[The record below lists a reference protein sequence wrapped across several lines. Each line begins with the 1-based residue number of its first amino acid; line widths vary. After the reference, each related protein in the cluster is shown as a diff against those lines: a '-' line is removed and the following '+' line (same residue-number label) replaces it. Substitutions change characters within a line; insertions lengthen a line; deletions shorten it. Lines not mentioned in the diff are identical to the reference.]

1 MKKIILVDGNNLL
14 FRSYYA
20 TAYTG
25 NLMKNSKGFP
35 TNALFGFTNMI
46 NKILHEEN
54 PTHIIVAFDK
64 GKTFRH
70 EKYADYKGGRGET
83 PDELKMQFPVA
94 KELLTYMG
102 IKYYEIDNYE
112 ADDIIG
118 TFAKFC
124 DDEDEFIGTIISSD
138 KDLLQLI
145 SSDVDIK
152 LLKQKDYIRYNEET
166 FKEAYGID
174 PIRIIDLKALMGDSS
189 DNIPGVKGIGEKTA
203 LKLLQQY
210 GSLDNIYQNIDS
222 IKGASKQKLIDDKDN
237 AYKSFDLATIVRDVP
252 MEIDIKDVILKE
264 KDSEKLNNLYRN
276 LEFYSFLKK
285 EKETVKEI
293 NNPIFE
299 NHEVVDNKESQNLE
313 PSINFSKVVIDEDGI
328 VDTDISTK
336 KELSIT
342 IVENVNDIPKID
354 ECAFYLEILGTNYH
368 KSEIIGAGVYN
379 KDVSL
384 YIPFSILK
392 NCKDLLTKT
401 VKSTY
406 DLKKTYVSLKW
417 NNIDITNVN
426 FDSMIAASLLDYN
439 VKDDITYLSNQMGYD
454 LEFYESVYGK
464 GSKLHIPDE
473 TEVAR
478 NCINKAKFIYE
489 TKEKLLSKLKE
500 EEMLELYNDI
510 EHPLI
515 TVLGDMEY
523 NGVYVDKRVLEEMG
537 KEIEI
542 KLELLS
548 KDIYNLAGEEFNIS
562 SPFQLGDILF
572 DKLGLPHGKKGT
584 RGYSTAIDVLEKLKD
599 KHPIINLI
607 IEHRNL
613 TKLHSTYIEGL
624 INSIMP
630 DNKVHTIYTQALTRT
645 GRLSSIE
652 PNLQNIPVRDE
663 YGKLIRKAF
672 IPSPNSIIV
681 SADYSQIELR
691 ILASIAN
698 VEALKQAFKEGKD
711 IHSKTASDI
720 FGVPIDTVTKGM
732 RRIAKAVNFGIVYGI
747 SGFGLSENIGVS
759 TKEAR
764 EFINNYLET
773 YPGIKKYMDDTIAKA
788 KETGYVRTLFNRKR
802 IIPELNNKNYMIR
815 SAGERIALNTP
826 IQGTSA
832 DIIKKAMIEI
842 DKKFKENNIKSK
854 MILQVHDELIFDTLK
869 EEKEKV
875 CEIIESVMDADYNI
889 NVPLEI
895 DIESGEDWYQAK

>member
-35 TNALFGFTNMI
+35 TNALFGFTHMI
-46 NKILHEEN
+46 NKILHEEK

-124 DDEDEFIGTIISSD
+124 DDEDEFIGTIVSSD

-152 LLKQKDYIRYNEET
+152 LLKQKDYIRYNEES
-166 FKEAYGID
+166 FKRAYGIE
-174 PIRIIDLKALMGDSS
+174 PIRIVDLKALMGDSS

-203 LKLLQQY
+203 LKLLQKY
-210 GSLDNIYQNIDS
+210 GSLDNIYENIDS
-222 IKGASKQKLIDDKDN
+222 IKGATKQKLMDDKDN

-252 MEIDIKDVILKE
+252 MEININDVILKE
-264 KDSEKLNNLYRN
+264 KDSEKLNNLYED

-285 EKETVKEI
+285 EKEEK
-293 NNPIFE
+293 
-299 NHEVVDNKESQNLE
+299 
-313 PSINFSKVVIDEDGI
+313 KVVRE
-328 VDTDISTK
+328 TDV
-336 KELSIT
+336 T
-342 IVENVNDIPKID
+342 IVKNVNEVPKID

-368 KSEIIGAGVYN
+368 RSEIIGAGIYN
-379 KDVSL
+379 EDVSL
-384 YIPFSILK
+384 YIPFAILK
-392 NCKDLLTKT
+392 DCKDLLTKT
-401 VKSTY
+401 IKSTY
-406 DLKKTYVSLKW
+406 DLKKDYVALKW
-417 NNIDITNVN
+417 NDIDITNVN
-426 FDSMIAASLLDYN
+426 FDAMIASSLLDYN
-439 VKDDITYLSNQMGYD
+439 VKDDIAYLSNQMGHD
-454 LEFYESVYGK
+454 LEFYEKVYGK
-464 GSKLHIPDE
+464 GTRLHIPDE
-473 TEVAR
+473 VEIAK
-478 NCINKAKFIYE
+478 NCINKARFIYE
-489 TKEKLLSKLKE
+489 TKEELLNKLKD
-500 EEMLELYNDI
+500 EEMVDLYYDI

-523 NGVYVDKRVLEEMG
+523 NGVYVDKSILEEMG

-572 DKLGLPHGKKGT
+572 EKLGLPHGKIGT
-584 RGYSTAIDVLEKLKD
+584 RGYSTAIDVLEKIKD

-691 ILASIAN
+691 ILASIAD
-698 VEALKQAFKEGKD
+698 VEALKQAFQEGKD

-720 FGVPIDTVTKGM
+720 FGVPVDMVTKNM

-759 TKEAR
+759 TKEAK

-773 YPGIKKYMDDTIAKA
+773 YPGIKKYMDDTIARA
-788 KETGYVRTLFNRKR
+788 KEVGYVRTLFNRKR
-802 IIPELNNKNYMIR
+802 IIPELKNKNYMIR
-815 SAGERIALNTP
+815 NAGERIALNTP

-832 DIIKKAMIEI
+832 DIIKKAMIEV

>member
-35 TNALFGFTNMI
+35 TNALFGFTHMI
-46 NKILHEEN
+46 NKILHEEK

-124 DDEDEFIGTIISSD
+124 DDEDEFIGTIVSSD

-152 LLKQKDYIRYNEET
+152 LLKQKDYIRYNEES
-166 FKEAYGID
+166 FKRAYGIE
-174 PIRIIDLKALMGDSS
+174 PIRIVDLKALMGDSS

-203 LKLLQQY
+203 LKLLQKY
-210 GSLDNIYQNIDS
+210 GSLDNIYENIDS
-222 IKGASKQKLIDDKDN
+222 IKGAARQKLIDDKEN

-252 MEIDIKDVILKE
+252 MEININDVILKE
-264 KDSEKLNNLYRN
+264 KDSEKLNNLYED

-285 EKETVKEI
+285 EKEEK
-293 NNPIFE
+293 
-299 NHEVVDNKESQNLE
+299 
-313 PSINFSKVVIDEDGI
+313 KVVRETN
-328 VDTDISTK
+328 V
-336 KELSIT
+336 T
-342 IVENVNDIPKID
+342 IVKNVNEVPKID

-368 KSEIIGAGVYN
+368 RSEIIGAGIYN
-379 KDVSL
+379 EDVSL
-384 YIPFSILK
+384 YIPFAILK
-392 NCKDLLTKT
+392 DCKDLLTKT
-401 VKSTY
+401 IKSTY
-406 DLKKTYVSLKW
+406 DLKKDYVALKW
-417 NNIDITNVN
+417 NDIDITNVN
-426 FDSMIAASLLDYN
+426 FDAMIASSLLDYN
-439 VKDDITYLSNQMGYD
+439 VKDDIAYLSNQMGHD
-454 LEFYESVYGK
+454 LEFYEKVYGK
-464 GSKLHIPDE
+464 GTRLHIPDE
-473 TEVAR
+473 VEIAK
-478 NCINKAKFIYE
+478 NCINKARFIYE
-489 TKEKLLSKLKE
+489 TKEELLNKLKD
-500 EEMLELYNDI
+500 EEMLDLYYDI

-523 NGVYVDKRVLEEMG
+523 NGVYVDKSILEEMG

-572 DKLGLPHGKKGT
+572 EKLGLPHGKIGT
-584 RGYSTAIDVLEKLKD
+584 RGYSTAIDVLEKIKD

-691 ILASIAN
+691 ILASIAD

-720 FGVPIDTVTKGM
+720 FGVPVDMVTKNM

-759 TKEAR
+759 TKEAK

-773 YPGIKKYMDDTIAKA
+773 YPGIKKYMDDTIARA
-788 KETGYVRTLFNRKR
+788 KEVGYVRTLFNRKR
-802 IIPELNNKNYMIR
+802 IIPELKNKNYMIR
-815 SAGERIALNTP
+815 NAGERIALNTP

-832 DIIKKAMIEI
+832 DIIKKAMIEV

>member
-35 TNALFGFTNMI
+35 TNALFGFTHMI
-46 NKILHEEN
+46 NKILHEEK

-124 DDEDEFIGTIISSD
+124 DDEDEFIGTIVSSD

-152 LLKQKDYIRYNEET
+152 LLKQKDYIRYNEES
-166 FKEAYGID
+166 FKRAYGIE
-174 PIRIIDLKALMGDSS
+174 PIRIVDLKALMGDSS

-203 LKLLQQY
+203 LKLLQKY
-210 GSLDNIYQNIDS
+210 GSLDNIYENIDS
-222 IKGASKQKLIDDKDN
+222 IKGAARQKLIDDKEN

-252 MEIDIKDVILKE
+252 MEININDVILKE
-264 KDSEKLNNLYRN
+264 KDSEKLNNLYED

-285 EKETVKEI
+285 EKEEK
-293 NNPIFE
+293 
-299 NHEVVDNKESQNLE
+299 
-313 PSINFSKVVIDEDGI
+313 KVVRETN
-328 VDTDISTK
+328 V
-336 KELSIT
+336 T
-342 IVENVNDIPKID
+342 IVKNVNEVPKID

-368 KSEIIGAGVYN
+368 RSEIIGAGIYN
-379 KDVSL
+379 EDVSL
-384 YIPFSILK
+384 YIPFAILK
-392 NCKDLLTKT
+392 DCKDLLTKT
-401 VKSTY
+401 IKSTY
-406 DLKKTYVSLKW
+406 DLKKDYVALKW
-417 NNIDITNVN
+417 NDIDITNVN
-426 FDSMIAASLLDYN
+426 FDAMIASSLLDYN
-439 VKDDITYLSNQMGYD
+439 VKDDIAYLSNQMGHD
-454 LEFYESVYGK
+454 LEFYEKVYGK
-464 GSKLHIPDE
+464 GTRLHIPDE
-473 TEVAR
+473 VEIAK
-478 NCINKAKFIYE
+478 NCINKARFIYE
-489 TKEKLLSKLKE
+489 TKEELLNKLKD
-500 EEMLELYNDI
+500 EEMLDLYYDI

-523 NGVYVDKRVLEEMG
+523 NGVYVDKSILEEMG

-572 DKLGLPHGKKGT
+572 EKLGLPHGKIGT
-584 RGYSTAIDVLEKLKD
+584 RGYSTAIDVLEKIKD

-691 ILASIAN
+691 ILASIAD

-720 FGVPIDTVTKGM
+720 FGVPIDMVTKNM

-759 TKEAR
+759 TKEAK

-773 YPGIKKYMDDTIAKA
+773 YPGIKKYMDDTIARA
-788 KETGYVRTLFNRKR
+788 KEVGYVRTLFNRKR
-802 IIPELNNKNYMIR
+802 VIPELKNKNYMIR
-815 SAGERIALNTP
+815 NAGERIALNTP

-832 DIIKKAMIEI
+832 DIIKKAMIEV

-895 DIESGEDWYQAK
+895 DIESGENWYQAK

>member
-35 TNALFGFTNMI
+35 TNALFGFTHMI
-46 NKILHEEN
+46 NKILHEEK

-124 DDEDEFIGTIISSD
+124 DDEDEFIGTIVSSD

-152 LLKQKDYIRYNEET
+152 LLKQKDYIRYNEES
-166 FKEAYGID
+166 FKRAYGIE
-174 PIRIIDLKALMGDSS
+174 PIRIVDLKALMGDSS

-203 LKLLQQY
+203 LKLLQKY
-210 GSLDNIYQNIDS
+210 GSLDNIYENIDS
-222 IKGASKQKLIDDKDN
+222 IKGAARQKLIDDKEN

-252 MEIDIKDVILKE
+252 MEININDVILKE
-264 KDSEKLNNLYRN
+264 KDSEKLNNLYED

-285 EKETVKEI
+285 EKEEK
-293 NNPIFE
+293 
-299 NHEVVDNKESQNLE
+299 
-313 PSINFSKVVIDEDGI
+313 KVVRETN
-328 VDTDISTK
+328 V
-336 KELSIT
+336 T
-342 IVENVNDIPKID
+342 IVKNVNEVPKID

-368 KSEIIGAGVYN
+368 RSEIIGAGIYN
-379 KDVSL
+379 EDVSL
-384 YIPFSILK
+384 YIPFAILK
-392 NCKDLLTKT
+392 DCKDLLTKT
-401 VKSTY
+401 IKSTY
-406 DLKKTYVSLKW
+406 DLKKDYVALKW
-417 NNIDITNVN
+417 NDIDITNVN
-426 FDSMIAASLLDYN
+426 FDAMIASSLLDYN
-439 VKDDITYLSNQMGYD
+439 VKDDIAYLSNQMGHD
-454 LEFYESVYGK
+454 LEFYEKVYGK
-464 GSKLHIPDE
+464 GTRLHIPDE
-473 TEVAR
+473 VEIAK
-478 NCINKAKFIYE
+478 NCINKARFIYE
-489 TKEKLLSKLKE
+489 TKEELLNKLKD
-500 EEMLELYNDI
+500 EEMLDLYYDI

-523 NGVYVDKRVLEEMG
+523 NGVYVDKSILEEMG
-537 KEIEI
+537 KDIEI

-572 DKLGLPHGKKGT
+572 EKLGLPHGKIGT
-584 RGYSTAIDVLEKLKD
+584 RGYSTAIDVLEKIKD

-691 ILASIAN
+691 ILASIAD

-720 FGVPIDTVTKGM
+720 FGVPIDMVTKNM

-759 TKEAR
+759 TKEAK

-773 YPGIKKYMDDTIAKA
+773 YPGIKKYMDDTIARA
-788 KETGYVRTLFNRKR
+788 KEVGYVRTLFNRKR
-802 IIPELNNKNYMIR
+802 IIPELKNKNYMIR
-815 SAGERIALNTP
+815 NAGERIALNTP

-832 DIIKKAMIEI
+832 DIIKKAMIEV

-875 CEIIESVMDADYNI
+875 CKIIESVMDADYNI

>member
-35 TNALFGFTNMI
+35 TNALFGFTHMI
-46 NKILHEEN
+46 NKILHEEK

-124 DDEDEFIGTIISSD
+124 DDEDEFIGTIVSSD

-152 LLKQKDYIRYNEET
+152 LLKQKDYIRYNEES
-166 FKEAYGID
+166 FKRAYGIE
-174 PIRIIDLKALMGDSS
+174 PIRIVDLKALMGDSS

-203 LKLLQQY
+203 LKLLQKY
-210 GSLDNIYQNIDS
+210 GSLDNIYENIDS
-222 IKGASKQKLIDDKDN
+222 IKGAARQKLIDDKEN

-252 MEIDIKDVILKE
+252 MEININDVILKE
-264 KDSEKLNNLYRN
+264 KDSEKLNNLYED

-285 EKETVKEI
+285 EKEEK
-293 NNPIFE
+293 
-299 NHEVVDNKESQNLE
+299 
-313 PSINFSKVVIDEDGI
+313 KVVRETN
-328 VDTDISTK
+328 V
-336 KELSIT
+336 T
-342 IVENVNDIPKID
+342 IVKNVNEVPKID

-368 KSEIIGAGVYN
+368 RSEIIGAGIYN
-379 KDVSL
+379 EDVSL
-384 YIPFSILK
+384 YIPFAILK
-392 NCKDLLTKT
+392 DCKDLLTKT
-401 VKSTY
+401 IKSTY
-406 DLKKTYVSLKW
+406 DLKKDYVALKW
-417 NNIDITNVN
+417 NDIDITNVN
-426 FDSMIAASLLDYN
+426 FDAMIASSLLDYN
-439 VKDDITYLSNQMGYD
+439 VKDDIAYLSNQMGHD
-454 LEFYESVYGK
+454 LEFYEKVYGK
-464 GSKLHIPDE
+464 GTRLHIPDE
-473 TEVAR
+473 VEIAK
-478 NCINKAKFIYE
+478 NCINKARFIYE
-489 TKEKLLSKLKE
+489 TKEELLNKLKD
-500 EEMLELYNDI
+500 EEMLDLYYDI

-523 NGVYVDKRVLEEMG
+523 NGVYVDKSILEEMG

-572 DKLGLPHGKKGT
+572 EKLGLPHGKIGT
-584 RGYSTAIDVLEKLKD
+584 RGYSTAIDVLEKIKD

-691 ILASIAN
+691 ILASIAD

-720 FGVPIDTVTKGM
+720 FGVPIDMVTKNM

-759 TKEAR
+759 TKEAK

-773 YPGIKKYMDDTIAKA
+773 YPGIKKYMDDTIARA
-788 KETGYVRTLFNRKR
+788 KEVGYVRTLFNRKR
-802 IIPELNNKNYMIR
+802 IIPELKNKNYMIR

-832 DIIKKAMIEI
+832 DIIKKAMIEV

-869 EEKEKV
+869 EEKERV